1 MSHEIWIKNSPKA
14 GVQTTQVEG
23 LVLDLTEQEQE
34 MISGFG
40 GRDDGWASEIKIT
53 VQSPELQKKWL
64 VSNFRYELS
73 DLTP

>member
-1 MSHEIWIKNSPKA
+1 MSHEIWIDNYQKTE
-14 GVQTTQVEG
+14 VQTTQVAR
-23 LVLDLTEQEQE
+23 LLIDLTEQEQE

-53 VQSPELQKKWL
+53 VESPELQKKWL

>member
-1 MSHEIWIKNSPKA
+1 MSHEIWIDNYQKTE
-14 GVQTTQVEG
+14 VQTTQVEG

-40 GRDDGWASEIKIT
+40 GRDDGWASKIT
-53 VQSPELQKKWL
+53 ITVENPELQKKWL

>member
-1 MSHEIWIKNSPKA
+1 MSHEIWINNSPKA
-14 GVQTTQVEG
+14 GVQRTQLER
-23 LVLDLTEQEQE
+23 LAIDLSEQEQE

-53 VQSPELQKKWL
+53 VESPELQKKWL